1 MFLNLKLNGLES
13 RFHNQHY
20 LSTPGTQFDTTNTMI
35 TWLKITSVSRSTTSV
50 NWITF
55 IILLGLLRI
64 IFKSI
69 DWVASHYHSRN
80 AFWTRNRR
88 TKQTVTDRIG
98 MFSEWSGPWILD
110 TDNLWSLL
118 NIKLM
123 VVQILHVNIYNL

>member
-88 TKQTVTDRIG
+88 TMESARTQTVI
-98 MFSEWSGPWILD
+98 EPWSNDPSKDASVYG
-110 TDNLWSLL
+110 WSLSL
-118 NIKLM
+118 FEYKINGYINTSCEH
-123 VVQILHVNIYNL
+123 I